1 MEFLMTGA
9 LTYTN
14 TFDRGVLLLS
24 FLAIFFLSY
33 FLFFQQNK
41 LSVSSLQVVGTIQ
54 TDGILQRRQPRSLG
68 WENIQTD
75 SQIYLKDFIYVPKN
89 TKATIVLK
97 NKKTLELESDSMI
110 QFDEIFQ
117 DQIQISLLDSVQK
130 AFKGTENTV
139 VMQKQKFE
147 FIPMIQFVQKRLE
160 SLEPM
165 IQMQQEM
172 TESLK
177 KHLQVA
183 LKKIKPVTTENILAH
198 TLFDYELNLIS
209 PVDDRYNSTSNQW
222 IAMLWTDVPLKG
234 VEYELEI
241 SKYQDFHKVIKHQ
254 TKKNKL
260 KIQLQDPGEY
270 YWKVNARFEKEKLSS
285 NIKKFTMTKRGGKTL
300 LKFNLPKPQFNP

>member
-24 FLAIFFLSY
+24 FLAILFLSY

-68 WENIQTD
+68 WEDIKTD

-139 VMQKQKFE
+139 VLKKQK
-147 FIPMIQFVQKRLE
+147 
-160 SLEPM
+160 SL
-165 IQMQQEM
+165 
-172 TESLK
+172 
-177 KHLQVA
+177 
-183 LKKIKPVTTENILAH
+183 
-198 TLFDYELNLIS
+198 YEQII
-209 PVDDRYNSTSNQW
+209 RA
-222 IAMLWTDVPLKG
+222 IAT
-234 VEYELEI
+234 
-241 SKYQDFHKVIKHQ
+241 
-254 TKKNKL
+254 
-260 KIQLQDPGEY
+260 
-270 YWKVNARFEKEKLSS
+270 
-285 NIKKFTMTKRGGKTL
+285 
-300 LKFNLPKPQFNP
+300 